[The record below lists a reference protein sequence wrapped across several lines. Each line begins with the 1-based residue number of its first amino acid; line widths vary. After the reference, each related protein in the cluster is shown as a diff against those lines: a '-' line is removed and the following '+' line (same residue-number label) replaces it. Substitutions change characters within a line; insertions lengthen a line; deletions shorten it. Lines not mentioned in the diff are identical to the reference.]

1 MRTISLVVPVYN
13 EERTIEEALRRLFD
27 VPLPGW
33 RKEIIV
39 VNDGSRD
46 RTKEKIKA
54 FGENIAYLEN
64 AKNLGKGCAIR
75 MGVEKAVG
83 ELILVHDADLEY
95 DPEDIPRLL
104 AAFAPERAVFGS
116 RNLEPERYGYKLF
129 LLGDVLLTFLVNAV
143 FGTHLTD
150 VFTCYKLIPAKL
162 FKSLDLKSDGFAVEM
177 ETTVK
182 LLASGIGIREVPIR
196 YHPRTFKEGKK
207 FTILNGMRE
216 VF

>member
-1 MRTISLVVPVYN
+1 MRTISLVVPAYN
-13 EERTIEEALRRLFD
+13 EERTIEEALQRLLD

-46 RTKEKIKA
+46 KTKENIGVWMEKIEYM
-54 FGENIAYLEN
+54 ENE
-64 AKNLGKGCAIR
+64 KNLGKGCAVR
-75 MGVEKAVG
+75 AGVRRATG

-95 DPEDIPRLL
+95 DPGDIPRLL
-104 AAFAPERAVFGS
+104 AASAPDRAVFGS

-129 LLGDVLLTFLVNAV
+129 LIGDLCLTFLVNLI
-143 FGTHLTD
+143 FGTRLTD

-162 FKSLDLKSDGFAVEM
+162 FKSLDLKSDGCAVER

-182 LLASGIGIREVPIR
+182 LLDRGVA
-196 YHPRTFKEGKK
+196 
-207 FTILNGMRE
+207 
-216 VF
+216 